1 MVDHYKLNSLPI
13 SFVSDSVESSEN
25 QRMPNLFWAISA
37 CARKDDERA
46 KELIYKK
53 LYGYVAVVVG
63 RYVKSTHDQE
73 ELINETFIKAFKA
86 VKTFAYA
93 DAEEEKAEKLF
104 YGWIGRIAS
113 NLSIDHLRSKK
124 RFQSNDDWAE
134 DELNSVPVAATVELE
149 VQDILKLLDKL
160 PEIQRVIFTLFEVEG
175 YSHEEIAQQLNIPE
189 STSRTYLTRGKQKL
203 RVLYKQMIA

>member
-1 MVDHYKLNSLPI
+1 MVNHYILNSLPI
-13 SFVSDSVESSEN
+13 SFVSDSVVSSEN
-25 QRMPNLFWAISA
+25 QQMPNLLWAISA

-63 RYVKSTHDQE
+63 RYVKNTHDQE

-93 DAEEEKAEKLF
+93 DAGEEKAEKLF

-113 NLSIDHLRSKK
+113 NLSIDHLRSRK
-124 RFQSNDDWAE
+124 RFQASDDWAE
-134 DELNSVPVAATVELE
+134 EELNSVPVAATVELE
-149 VQDILKLLDKL
+149 VQDILKLLEKL
-160 PEIQRVIFTLFEVEG
+160 PEIQRIIFNLFEVEG
-175 YSHEEIAQQLNIPE
+175 YSHEEISQQLDIPE

-203 RVLYKQMIA
+203 RMLYKQMIA

>member
-1 MVDHYKLNSLPI
+1 
-13 SFVSDSVESSEN
+13 
-25 QRMPNLFWAISA
+25 MPDLIWAIAA

-53 LYGYVAVVVG
+53 LYGYVAVIVG

-93 DAEEEKAEKLF
+93 EKESEKAEKLF

-113 NLSIDHLRSKK
+113 NLSIDHLRARK
-124 RFQSNDDWAE
+124 RFQANDDWAE
-134 DELNSVPVAATVELE
+134 EELNSIAVASTVELE

-160 PEIQRVIFTLFEVEG
+160 PEIQRIIFNMFEVEG
-175 YSHEEIAQQLNIPE
+175 YSHEEIARELNIPE

-203 RVLYKQMIA
+203 RMLYKEMIA

>member
-1 MVDHYKLNSLPI
+1 
-13 SFVSDSVESSEN
+13 
-25 QRMPNLFWAISA
+25 MPDLIWAIAA

-53 LYGYVAVVVG
+53 LYGYVAVIVG

-93 DAEEEKAEKLF
+93 DEESEKTEKLF

-113 NLSIDHLRSKK
+113 NLSIDHLRARK
-124 RFQSNDDWAE
+124 RFQANDDWAE
-134 DELNSVPVAATVELE
+134 EELNSIAVSSTVELE

-160 PEIQRVIFTLFEVEG
+160 PEIQRVIFNMFEVEG
-175 YSHEEIAQQLNIPE
+175 YSHEEIARELNIPE

-203 RVLYKQMIA
+203 RMLYKEMIA

>member
-1 MVDHYKLNSLPI
+1 
-13 SFVSDSVESSEN
+13 
-25 QRMPNLFWAISA
+25 MPNLFWAISA
-37 CARKDDERA
+37 CAKKDDERA